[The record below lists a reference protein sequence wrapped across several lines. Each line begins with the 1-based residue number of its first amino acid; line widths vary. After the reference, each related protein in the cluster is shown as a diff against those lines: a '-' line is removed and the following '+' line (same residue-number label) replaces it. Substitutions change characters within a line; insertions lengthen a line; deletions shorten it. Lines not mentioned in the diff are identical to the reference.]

1 MDNID
6 LFAIISVALLGSL
19 GHCIGMCGGFIVA
32 YSSAKIDPKSSRIS
46 QFFSHLFY
54 SIGRVTSYTFLG
66 AVFGYIGSVI
76 SFSRTSTGY
85 LYFVIGLIMVLMGLS
100 LMGKVRFLTSLEC
113 SISSNGLIKKVF
125 SSLIHSKS
133 YLSFYGLGL
142 LNGFLPCGLVY
153 FFAISSAAT
162 SSMFWG
168 AVTMFIFGVSTIPVL
183 LSFGFIIG
191 FLKSTNFREIMIKTA
206 SIVIMAYGI
215 YMSYKGFMVA
225 KG

>member
-1 MDNID
+1 MDNIN

-46 QFFSHLFY
+46 QFFSHMFY

-76 SFSRTSTGY
+76 SFSKTSTGY
-85 LYFVIGLIMVLMGLS
+85 LYFFIGLLMVLMGLS
-100 LMGKVRFLTSLEC
+100 LMGKIRFLTSLEC
-113 SISSNGLIKKVF
+113 SISSDGWVKKIF

-153 FFAISSAAT
+153 FFAISAAAT
-162 SSMFWG
+162 GSMFWG
-168 AVTMFIFGVSTIPVL
+168 AVTMFIFGISTIPVL
-183 LSFGFIIG
+183 LSFGFIVG
-191 FLKSTNFREIMIKTA
+191 FLKSTSFREIMIKTA
-206 SIVIMAYGI
+206 SVVIMAYGI
-215 YMSYKGFMVA
+215 YISYEGFMAVR
-225 KG
+225 G